1 MVEQL
6 YFSGIEVGPTV
17 YKILKSC
24 KRRFYRFD
32 ISSGREGSTKFKNT
46 DEYGFAHM
54 PYLAVEWVFG
64 HQTKA
69 TILQMTSELYSMK
82 FIYEHTVCAGEY
94 SFKTGLEDYLSHC
107 LEVLLWQDS
116 EVELSAYLRHAM
128 INGGSLSNFGCN
140 GSRIRRVQKM
150 QITRLSTE
158 VPCQGRAI
166 GVCTNHDCS
175 RPALYR
181 IGISKTKE
189 YPLCSLCF
197 RWVFDEDRVSK

>member
-17 YKILKSC
+17 YKILKAC

-32 ISSGREGSTKFKNT
+32 ISSDREGSTKFKNT

-54 PYLAVEWVFG
+54 PYLAVDWVID
-64 HQTKA
+64 HQSQA
-69 TILQMTSELYSMK
+69 TILQIISELCSMN
-82 FIYEHTVCAGEY
+82 FTYQQREVHTGEY
-94 SFKTGLEDYLSHC
+94 SFRTGLEDYLSHC

-128 INGGSLSNFGCN
+128 INGGSLGDYGCN

-158 VPCQGRAI
+158 EPCQGRAI

-175 RPALYR
+175 RLALYR
-181 IGISKTKE
+181 FGISKTKD

-197 RWVFDEDRVSK
+197 RWVFNED